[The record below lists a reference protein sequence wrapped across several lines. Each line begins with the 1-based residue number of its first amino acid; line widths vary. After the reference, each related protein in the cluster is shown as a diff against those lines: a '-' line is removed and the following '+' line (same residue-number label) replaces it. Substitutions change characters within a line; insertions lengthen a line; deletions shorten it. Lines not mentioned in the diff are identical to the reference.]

1 METYAGYVEEEST
14 TLWRA
19 VVLAVG
25 LLGSLPG
32 TCGPVYMKC
41 SDQGNP
47 EGQKV
52 HGHQL
57 GEVGWGCG
65 RR

>member
-1 METYAGYVEEEST
+1 VETYAGYVEEEGT

-52 HGHQL
+52 HGHQ
-57 GEVGWGCG
+57 
-65 RR
+65 